1 MILLIAIILF
11 IILVLCQ
18 VRKKDR
24 QEGYGYTVNDYSV
37 QWSNK
42 AGIEN
47 SVQKWIFVFVNK
59 KGETYHTKQ
68 FEKGID
74 PDTMFKNFTT
84 VDNTKLIDN
93 KTFDVDISGTN
104 KLKVYY
110 NNEDTNHFITEKE
123 FVYSDFGI
131 ALSDVQ
137 FTVPPPEKAYYSW
150 KYYKKQIQGVSQL
163 KDLVPDNS
171 GTVETLGPNF
181 SIDSIRDF
189 RLSNDFD
196 NTSVGTM
203 YYEGH
208 FYANQ
213 VKYLRLWFYYKIDN
227 DNDFMKIY
235 IDGKLQL
242 NIDSDSERYYDW
254 SKDELNYTFIK
265 DQTHKIQIIMTSEKS
280 MYLFFNS
287 NELVNIL
294 ENEMYF
300 TKKKFKYNDPVN
312 IPEDA
317 VGEIIVIEPEPEPEL
332 EIDRTGEFV
341 WQLFEDD
348 GYLADVSSFLG
359 LTPTKTGLTKTI
371 KNKTDGT
378 GGTLLDNNNKD
389 NYGVKWTGYF
399 VPKKTG
405 TFTFST
411 ESDDMSYLYID
422 GVKVVDNGGVHPM
435 QTRYGI
441 KNLEKNKTYKLEIY
455 FSEYYSGDQII
466 VKFYEPYN
474 GWLDTFDGYLTPFDY
489 EPLLTLPPPIPTYDS
504 ISVYVDEET
513 KKVTVTLYGITNP
526 DPYYTLKIGDKVE
539 HQFTENDAGTT
550 LEFEWYE
557 TSYGY
562 KYYGLY
568 MNTKN
573 VTSVNFE
580 VKPPPI
586 SYKILKNVNN
596 DGKVTLKV
604 IDIVNADPYY
614 TLKIY
619 GNPAVLNYQFKT
631 GDTEKTFEWNQQ
643 TNTIKSY
650 SVYINNS
657 YEQKIT
663 ISTRANLTWRYFE
676 VNKTNLD
683 YEQETDSGMCNNIS
697 SLKESIGIEAQNRRF
712 GVLWEGAFVPETDGE
727 YEFKVGTKSG
737 GTVEITLNGKQVIY
751 KSNFSGIFSEKTGTI
766 VLKAGISYFFRVY
779 YNHNNSVDDD
789 KGEIIVSYKKPG
801 SDEFTSDF
809 SSIIQF
815 PTYLPLVKYEVYRTD
830 RDLPQAYHINIPE
843 YYLVKAGT
851 TSKLGSKNDI
861 IGDFFDDATTGR
873 HLVKIVITYT
883 PQGNGDRHYW
893 RFSSSNK
900 GNDYNSL
907 FYDDAFEK
915 SEFSSGSYDFS
926 TNSYNNIDYGNGMIR
941 GREYKFTYWVRLDK
955 WDDDFNIKVARTLG
969 GDGLYYSYDK
979 PLERVNYMVGAN
991 TEIEQTKYY
1000 TPTCKPWHRSF
1011 DDNPLDN
1018 PMYEDF
1024 MKRWDDV
1031 YDDQKW
1037 IHEIEARGWPLTCD
1051 KLNDDK
1057 KECIE
1062 KDEGGR
1068 FGGSWK
1074 EYKTCQWR

>member
-1 MILLIAIILF
+1 
-11 IILVLCQ
+11 
-18 VRKKDR
+18 
-24 QEGYGYTVNDYSV
+24 
-37 QWSNK
+37 
-42 AGIEN
+42 
-47 SVQKWIFVFVNK
+47 
-59 KGETYHTKQ
+59 
-68 FEKGID
+68 
-74 PDTMFKNFTT
+74 
-84 VDNTKLIDN
+84 
-93 KTFDVDISGTN
+93 
-104 KLKVYY
+104 
-110 NNEDTNHFITEKE
+110 
-123 FVYSDFGI
+123 
-131 ALSDVQ
+131 
-137 FTVPPPEKAYYSW
+137 
-150 KYYKKQIQGVSQL
+150 
-163 KDLVPDNS
+163 
-171 GTVETLGPNF
+171 
-181 SIDSIRDF
+181 
-189 RLSNDFD
+189 
-196 NTSVGTM
+196 M

-213 VKYLRLWFYYKIDN
+213 VKDLQLWFYYTNI

-242 NIDSDSERYYDW
+242 NIDSDSEQYYNRG
-254 SKDELNYTFIK
+254 KDELNYTFIK
-265 DQTHKIQIIMTSEKS
+265 DQTHKIQIITTSEQS

-287 NELVNIL
+287 DELVNVL
-294 ENEMYF
+294 ENEIYF
-300 TKKKFKYNDPVN
+300 TKKKFNYSDPVN

-317 VGEIIVIEPEPEPEL
+317 VGEIIIIEPEI

-341 WQLFEDD
+341 WQLFEDN
-348 GYLADVSSFLG
+348 GYLPFASSFLD

-371 KNKTDGT
+371 KNKTYGT
-378 GGTLLDNNNKD
+378 GGTLLDNNSKE

-405 TFTFST
+405 YHIFTT
-411 ESDDMSYLYID
+411 QSDDMSYLYID
-422 GVKVVDNGGVHPM
+422 GTKVVDNGGLHGMV
-435 QTRYGI
+435 YKSGDVNLK
-441 KNLEKNKTYKLEIY
+441 KNETYKLEIY
-455 FSEYYSGDQII
+455 FSEKGGGDQII
-466 VKFYEPYN
+466 VNFLDPTSY
-474 GWLDTFDGYLTPFDY
+474 GWIDTFDGYLTPFDY
-489 EPLLTLPPPIPTYDS
+489 EPLLTLPPPTPTYDS

-539 HQFTENDAGTT
+539 YQFTANDAGTT

-586 SYKILKNVNN
+586 SYKILTSVK
-596 DGKVTLKV
+596 DGTVTLKV
-604 IDIVNADPYY
+604 VDIVNADPYW
-614 TLKIY
+614 TLIIRTYYKIIIEDK
-619 GNPAVLNYQFKT
+619 VEYQFT
-631 GDTEKTFEWNQQ
+631 VNDTEKTFTWYQEPNTENQ
-643 TNTIKSY
+643 Y
-650 SVYINNS
+650 SVYINNN

-1011 DDNPLDN
+1011 DDNPFDN
-1018 PMYEDF
+1018 PF
-1024 MKRWDDV
+1024 
-1031 YDDQKW
+1031 YDDLMKEWNYIYDDTKW
-1037 IHEIEARGWPLTCD
+1037 HLNTSNWSLTCQN
-1051 KLNDDK
+1051 LNNDK
-1057 KECIE
+1057 KEC
-1062 KDEGGR
+1062 KANSEGDY
-1068 FGGSWK
+1068 FGGY
-1074 EYKTCQWR
+1074 YKLYKNCQWR